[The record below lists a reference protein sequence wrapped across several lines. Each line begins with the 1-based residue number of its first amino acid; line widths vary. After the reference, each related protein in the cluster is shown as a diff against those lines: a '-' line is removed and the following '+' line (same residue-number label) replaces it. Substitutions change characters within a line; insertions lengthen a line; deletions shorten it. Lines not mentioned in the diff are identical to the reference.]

1 MASHRSLRG
10 LDGANF
16 FVANVQTGF
25 GSFIAVYLTTQA
37 WTQVEIGQA
46 LSVGM
51 AAAMLSQLPA
61 GALVDR
67 LADKRWAAALA
78 GLAIALSAA
87 LFALA
92 PVKPAVMAAEIL
104 HSCAS
109 SMLGPAIAA
118 LTLSLVGQSGLGERL
133 GRNAR
138 FASLGTGVSAAV
150 LGVLGTYVSSRAVF
164 WLSAALML
172 PALLSLR
179 AIRRKDLAV
188 TATAVEA
195 AKPNRLRRD
204 VVSVLTD
211 GRVMAFA
218 ACAAL
223 FQLASAALLP
233 LAASNVTRSV
243 GSLANLYI
251 AACIVLPQGL
261 VAVASP
267 WVGRLADRRGFR
279 LILVLGF
286 AAVPLRAV
294 LFAFIGSNP
303 VAFVAVQSLDGLSAA
318 AFGVVMPLLAARLM
332 QGTGRFN
339 LCIGVFGLAS
349 AAGATVSTLLAGQM
363 ADGVGDVPAFLLL
376 AGCGVLATVG
386 SLLTPLSE
394 PPRCGPEPT
403 RPDTGAKTT
412 APTPSDTRSAKLG
425 SQWRA
430 SDRLRPGPAEL
441 AKAAGR

>member
-1 MASHRSLRG
+1 MPSRNSLRG

-16 FVANVQTGF
+16 FVATVQTGF

-46 LSVGM
+46 LSVGT

-61 GALVDR
+61 GAFVDR

-78 GLAIALSAA
+78 GVAVALAAA

-92 PVKPAVMAAEIL
+92 PVKPAVLVAEVL

-118 LTLSLVGQSGLGERL
+118 LTLSLVGRSGLGERL

-164 WLSAALML
+164 WLSAALIV

-179 AIRRKDLAV
+179 AIRRQDLAV
-188 TATAVEA
+188 VAPA
-195 AKPNRLRRD
+195 ASAAAPHRLRRD
-204 VVSVLTD
+204 VTAVLTD
-211 GRVMAFA
+211 GRVLAFA

-223 FQLASAALLP
+223 FQLSSAALLP

-243 GSLANLYI
+243 GSVANLYI

-267 WVGRLADRRGFR
+267 WVGRVADRRHLR

-286 AAVPLRAV
+286 AAVPVRAV
-294 LFAFIGSNP
+294 LFAITGSNP

-318 AFGVVMPLLAARLM
+318 AFGVVMPLLAAKLM

-349 AAGATVSTLLAGQM
+349 AAGATLSTLLAGHV

-376 AGCGVLATVG
+376 AACGALATAG
-386 SLLTPLSE
+386 SMLTPLAT
-394 PPRCGPEPT
+394 PPRRGPEANCPVTDVPVKNATAPST
-403 RPDTGAKTT
+403 RPQQFGRLLRT
-412 APTPSDTRSAKLG
+412 SG
-425 SQWRA
+425 S
-430 SDRLRPGPAEL
+430 
-441 AKAAGR
+441 AAG